1 LYPFFTINK
10 YIGAILALI
19 KCQFYAF
26 CQQVCFVKSFSIN
39 KEYVMNKHLIAV
51 ALAAASLTLVAC
63 TEEQVKETSKQQ
75 LQVIDVAEVLVKPVQ
90 NWHTYTTRIESP
102 EQVALMPRVSGVIE
116 HIAFNEGD
124 NVKQGDL
131 LFKLDERPFLAVV
144 ASLEAQIVSA
154 KATLKQAKNEADRAL
169 RLTVSKAISAE
180 QAESRTSTLRQ
191 REAQVSALQAQLK
204 TAQLDLEFSSVR
216 SPINGVISRANI
228 TKGNNVRAGQS
239 ILTSIVSD
247 KAMYAYFDVDE
258 RTWNSSFNDVTAASH
273 QTVVMQKVGQSDF
286 AYKGYINFIDNQIN
300 SSTGTLRVRAVFN
313 ENSNQLRAGS
323 FARIKLAANS
333 ISDAIIIPERAIGTD
348 LKNRFVLTVGENNVL
363 EYKLIT
369 TGERY
374 GALRAVTSGLNEGDV
389 IAVNGPAR
397 VGPGM
402 PISPQTV
409 TIDTSG
415 VAFTLSN
422 DNAQFVAKQ

>member
-1 LYPFFTINK
+1 
-10 YIGAILALI
+10 
-19 KCQFYAF
+19 
-26 CQQVCFVKSFSIN
+26 
-39 KEYVMNKHLIAV
+39 MNKHLIAA
-51 ALAAASLTLVAC
+51 ALTAASLTLAGC
-63 TEEQVKETSKQQ
+63 ADESTAQSAPAQQ
-75 LQVIDVAEVLVKPVQ
+75 LQPIDVAQVLVKPVQ
-90 NWHTYTTRIESP
+90 SWHTYTTRLESP
-102 EQVALMPRVSGVIE
+102 QEVALMPRVSGIIDSIE
-116 HIAFNEGD
+116 FKEGD
-124 NVKQGDL
+124 VVKEGDV
-131 LFKLDERPFLAVV
+131 LFQLDARPFAAVV
-144 ASLEAQIVSA
+144 ASLKAQINSA
-154 KATLKQAKNEADRAL
+154 EAALEQAKSEDKRAVRLLDR
-169 RLTVSKAISAE
+169 KAISTE
-180 QAESRTSTLRQ
+180 QAQARTSTLRQ
-191 REAQVSALQAQLK
+191 REAQLSALQAQL
-204 TAQLDLEFSSVR
+204 TSAELDLEFTSVV
-216 SPINGVISRANI
+216 SPIDGIISRANI
-228 TKGNNVRAGQS
+228 TKGNNILAGQS
-239 ILTSIVSD
+239 VLTSIVSNQ
-247 KAMYAYFDVDE
+247 AMYAYFDVDE
-258 RTWNSSFNDVTAASH
+258 RTWNHSFNDVTAASQ

-313 ENSNQLRAGS
+313 EDSNQLRAGS